1 MTPVWKGPLRD
12 GITQSLINK
21 YLTCP
26 YRFFLYAGLGLE
38 EPRQLHPNLI
48 WGDTFHKGLEL
59 LIEKDKPQ
67 KDLSPEE
74 WDEVIQKTNKHLK
87 EKFPTAPGS
96 FIHTIKRML
105 ALYDDRYKGSSKF
118 HTEVEFREPYETT
131 NGYKVTLRGK
141 VDALS
146 HDRHTLVEHKCK
158 GKIDQVQ
165 TSKEVPVDHQV
176 LLYCY
181 ITTARTVVYDL
192 IMIPEAQWML
202 PARRPSQTND
212 NWAEQL
218 FTSTSGEKFPIA
230 QKKHHWV
237 QQIGPL
243 EINESQIYEFRAF
256 TLDPIIERMYKWFE
270 HVSQPDF
277 DHTNPKFYNEHFY
290 RVPVRHFDPGKTEI
304 FKCDYFDYLTGSGD
318 LDDLVPVKG
327 FYQELSTEE

>member
-1 MTPVWKGPLRD
+1 MNPVWKGPLND

-26 YRFFLYAGLGLE
+26 YRFYLYAGLGLE

-59 LIEKDKPQ
+59 LIEKPKQ
-67 KDLSPEE
+67 QQDLSPEE
-74 WDEVIQKTNKHLK
+74 WDEVIRKTTFHLK

-105 ALYDDRYKGSSKF
+105 TLYDDRYKGSQKF
-118 HTEVEFREPYETT
+118 HTEIEFSEIYETVL
-131 NGYKVTLRGK
+131 GRKVRLRGK

-146 HDRHTLVEHKCK
+146 HDKSILVEHKCK

-165 TSKEVPVDHQV
+165 TAREVPVDHQV

-202 PARRPSQTND
+202 PVRRPSQTWD

-218 FTSTSGEKFPIA
+218 FTSSSSKVSFIFWIRETKDVSLATLSEHACSLSCLRVSKSCTIIYSA
-230 QKKHHWV
+230 
-237 QQIGPL
+237 
-243 EINESQIYEFRAF
+243 EES
-256 TLDPIIERMYKWFE
+256 
-270 HVSQPDF
+270 S
-277 DHTNPKFYNEHFY
+277 
-290 RVPVRHFDPGKTEI
+290 
-304 FKCDYFDYLTGSGD
+304 
-318 LDDLVPVKG
+318 
-327 FYQELSTEE
+327 

>member
-1 MTPVWKGPLRD
+1 MQIPKLDKIV
-12 GITQSLINK
+12 INMGVGEAK
-21 YLTCP
+21 ENHKIL
-26 YRFFLYAGLGLE
+26 
-38 EPRQLHPNLI
+38 
-48 WGDTFHKGLEL
+48 DTAV
-59 LIEKDKPQ
+59 
-67 KDLSPEE
+67 KDLETITGQKA
-74 WDEVIQKTNKHLK
+74 VITRAKNSVANFKL
-87 EKFPTAPGS
+87 
-96 FIHTIKRML
+96 
-105 ALYDDRYKGSSKF
+105 
-118 HTEVEFREPYETT
+118 REGQPI
-131 NGYKVTLRGK
+131 GCKVTLRGK